1 MADLIHYRFRLRRAN
16 SATWVSLNDVLLDG
30 EIGYE
35 KDTGR
40 YKTGDGVTAWN
51 ALNYNGPGQVDLDGL
66 QDGDVL
72 IWNDS
77 QGIWEPGQAGSGGS
91 GEAPTPFVYDS
102 VFKSPPNGVG
112 SSVDVVIPNIADGD
126 LLFLSVLRRASIS
139 VSDENSG
146 VWDLAGDVYGEFGGG
161 PSAQGTSV
169 YTRIGSHGDSGK
181 TITVAYSS
189 GSAHLLVSLL
199 VIRGTGGVD
208 LYPPV
213 IESRVPGT
221 SDPVSLEGISPP
233 RTGLLIRA
241 LSWIYANSTAE
252 NSQGEVS
259 DSTNHCPIVG
269 SSSPTYQ
276 VRIQVCSKVID
287 SYDLIE
293 QTITRNTSHVDD
305 YVYDVSFIL
314 KSVGVQAVE
323 EAPKD
328 GKVYGRKDGEWVEI
342 VI

>member
-1 MADLIHYRFRLRRAN
+1 MADVIHYRFRLRRAN

-40 YKTGDGVTAWN
+40 YKTGDGVTTWN

-77 QGIWEPGQAGSGGS
+77 LGIWEPGQVGSGGS
-91 GEAPTPFVYDS
+91 GEAPPPFVYDS
-102 VFKSPPNGVG
+102 VFEFPPGDSG
-112 SSVDVVIPNIADGD
+112 SYVEVMIPDITDGD
-126 LLFLSVLRRASIS
+126 LLFLSVFRRGSIS

-146 VWDLAGDVYGEFGGG
+146 VWDLAGDIYGEDKSG
-161 PSAQGTSV
+161 SVEQGTSV

-181 TITVAYSS
+181 IITVEYVS
-189 GSAHLLVSLL
+189 GSARLAASLL
-199 VIRGTGGVD
+199 VIRGNGGVD
-208 LYPPV
+208 LGLPV
-213 IESRVPGT
+213 ITSRSPAT
-221 SDPVSLEGISPP
+221 SDPLSLAEISPP

-241 LSWIYANSTAE
+241 LSWVYITSTTANSR
-252 NSQGEVS
+252 GEIS
-259 DSTNHCPIVG
+259 DSANYCPIAG
-269 SSSPTYQ
+269 SSSPEYGVRFQ
-276 VRIQVCSKVID
+276 VSSKVID

-293 QTITRNTSHVDD
+293 QTITRNFSSAND
-305 YVYDVSFIL
+305 YIFEVSFIL
-314 KSVGVQAVE
+314 KSIGVQAVE

>member
-1 MADLIHYRFRLRRAN
+1 MADVIYYRFRLRRAN

-66 QDGDVL
+66 QNGDVL

-91 GEAPTPFVYDS
+91 GEAPPPFVYDS
-102 VFKSPPNGVG
+102 VFKYPPGG
-112 SSVDVVIPNIADGD
+112 TASSVDVVIPDIADGD

-146 VWDLAGDVYGEFGGG
+146 AWDLAGDVYGEYGGG
-161 PSAQGTSV
+161 PSGQGTSV
-169 YTRIGSHGDSGK
+169 YTRIGSHSDSGK
-181 TITVAYSS
+181 IITVASLS
-189 GSAHLLVSLL
+189 GSTSLIVSLL
-199 VIRGTGGVD
+199 VIRGIGGVD
-208 LYPPV
+208 LTPPV
-213 IESRVPGT
+213 ISSRTPGT
-221 SDPVSLEGISPP
+221 SDPLSLAEIYPP

-241 LSWIYANSTAE
+241 LSWVYANGTAG

-269 SSSPTYQ
+269 RASPEYK

-293 QTITRNTSHVDD
+293 QTIKRNVSHVND
-305 YVYDVSFIL
+305 YLYDVSFIL
-314 KSVGVQAVE
+314 KSVGVQAIE